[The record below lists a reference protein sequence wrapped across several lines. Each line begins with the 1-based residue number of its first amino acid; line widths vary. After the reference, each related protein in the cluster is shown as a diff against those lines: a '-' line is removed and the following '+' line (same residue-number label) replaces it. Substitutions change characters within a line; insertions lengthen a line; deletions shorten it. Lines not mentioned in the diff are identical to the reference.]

1 MKNVIFL
8 LLLFCLIIGGCK
20 VSNESYLRVHIR
32 ANSNTETD
40 QNIKYF
46 IKDIVVEYLSP
57 LMTDCKSKNDVI
69 KVIND
74 NLHSTKDLIDNVLKE
89 NGFEYKSSIEINNEF
104 FPTRTYEDVTLY
116 ADYYDAL
123 IIKLGTGEGDNW
135 WCVMYPNLCFDEI
148 ENVVYKSKIV
158 EIIKKIKG

>member
-1 MKNVIFL
+1 MLQWSYTVRRATRLRSDSMISFILSHLYLIF
-8 LLLFCLIIGGCK
+8 ISG
-20 VSNESYLRVHIR
+20 
-32 ANSNTETD
+32 
-40 QNIKYF
+40 NIKYF